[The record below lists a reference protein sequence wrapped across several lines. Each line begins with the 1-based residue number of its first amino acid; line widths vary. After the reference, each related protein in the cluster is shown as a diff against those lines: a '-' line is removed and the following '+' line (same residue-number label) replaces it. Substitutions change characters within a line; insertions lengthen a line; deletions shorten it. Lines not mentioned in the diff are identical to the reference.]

1 MIPNSCIM
9 TALRIVMIQQTQ
21 LQTIGGIVSHTCNE
35 ETFDTFLAIRL
46 NIEQMNQIDMIL
58 LVQ

>member
-1 MIPNSCIM
+1 M

-21 LQTIGGIVSHTCNE
+21 LQTIGGTVSHTCNE
-35 ETFDTFLAIRL
+35 ETFDTFFRL

>member
-9 TALRIVMIQQTQ
+9 TALRIVMIQQTE

-35 ETFDTFLAIRL
+35 ETFDTFFRL

>member
-1 MIPNSCIM
+1 M

-21 LQTIGGIVSHTCNE
+21 LQTIGGTVSHTCNE
-35 ETFDTFLAIRL
+35 ETFDTFIAIRL

>member
-1 MIPNSCIM
+1 M
-9 TALRIVMIQQTQ
+9 TALRIVMILQTQ

-35 ETFDTFLAIRL
+35 EIFDTFIAIRL
-46 NIEQMNQIDMIL
+46 NVEQMNQIDMIL